1 MSTNTFELDTLR
13 LLLSVTDQ
21 ATQQPKDLT
30 GASVVAVIKR
40 PGAVAFDGN
49 ATILDGPT
57 GKIKIEFSPETFT
70 ATRYLIQVRVTD
82 ASGDTQTIYN
92 SDITA
97 ARSLVIGEGPTSS

>member
-49 ATILDGPT
+49 ATVFDAST
-57 GKIKIEFSPETFT
+57 GKIKIEFAPETFT

-97 ARSLVIGEGPTSS
+97 ARSLRIGEGPTSS

>member
-13 LLLSVTDQ
+13 LLLNVTDQ
-21 ATQQPKDLT
+21 VSGLPKDLT

-40 PGAVAFDGN
+40 PGSVAFDGN
-49 ATILDGPT
+49 ATIFDATG
-57 GKIKIEFSPETFT
+57 GKIKIEFAPETFT

-82 ASGDTQTIYN
+82 AAGDTQTIYN